1 MDDKKL
7 AYEAV
12 TIKGEV
18 NPVVCRADG
27 RVEDLGWFKNLFTGA
42 GATYL
47 AAFQSTTPGSVVNHM
62 SVGTGTTAAALLDTT
77 LVGQVGSRAT
87 MATRANVLNVLS
99 EVASFTGFL
108 SGVTSLVL
116 REVGCFNATSGGT
129 MRSRAV
135 FSAIT
140 LADSDALLLT
150 YRTTVG
156 STG

>member
-1 MDDKKL
+1 MEQKQIDTQ
-7 AYEAV
+7 AIAV
-12 TIKGEV
+12 KGEV
-18 NPVVCRADG
+18 NPVVHRADG
-27 RVEDLGWFKNLFTGA
+27 EVENHGWFKNLFTGA

-47 AAFQSTTPGSVVNHM
+47 AAFQSTSPGSVVNHM

-87 MATRANVLNVLS
+87 MATRANVANVLS
-99 EVASFTGFL
+99 EVATFAGFL

-140 LADSDALLLT
+140 LADSDFLQLT